1 MFSFKILSMLK
12 KMPGG
17 FAIILITILLTA
29 GQGCKKSTTPPPVVP
44 PPVVVKVLTPLT
56 KKISDQTNLI
66 LTLQSDTLIQISQ
79 GLSQT
84 VITYLN
90 TSSQP
95 MKVFILEV
103 DLNNPTLRL
112 KAGTPNN
119 SPAFARQTMSE
130 IARTQD
136 TAGNRVLAAV
146 NGDYFNLTT
155 GVPSSAIYKK
165 GIPIKSQYCTLCT
178 FMSIDDQ
185 NKATIVSKD
194 RTVDTTKIREAIGGF
209 HYLIKNSQKVT
220 QGDVSIE
227 PRTTVGVTAANVVYF
242 VVVDGRSASYSN
254 GISFSQLSDMFFAL
268 GVKDAINLDGG
279 GSTTLVVK
287 EGASWA
293 VKNRPSDGT
302 QRAVAN
308 GWTIVSTQ

>member
-1 MFSFKILSMLK
+1 MLK
-12 KMPGG
+12 KMHSG
-17 FAIILITILLTA
+17 FAIIFITILLTGA
-29 GQGCKKSTTPPPVVP
+29 QGCKKSTTPPPVVT

-56 KKISDQTNLI
+56 KKISEKTNLI
-66 LTLQSDTLIQISQ
+66 NTLLSDTFIQISQ
-79 GLSQT
+79 GLSET
-84 VITYLN
+84 IITYLN
-90 TSSQP
+90 TSSQT

-119 SPAFARQTMSE
+119 SPVFARQTMSE

-146 NGDYFNLTT
+146 NGDFFDLTT

-165 GIPIKSQYCTLCT
+165 GIPIKSQYCDLCT
-178 FMSIDDQ
+178 FMSIDNQ
-185 NKATIVSKD
+185 NKAAIISKD
-194 RTVDTTKIREAIGGF
+194 RTVDTTKIREAIGGYN
-209 HYLIKNSQKVT
+209 YLIKNSQKII
-220 QGDVSIE
+220 QGDVSVQ

-242 VVVDGRSASYSN
+242 VLVDGRSASYSN
-254 GISFSQLSDMFFAL
+254 GISYSQLSDMFFAL
-268 GVKDAINLDGG
+268 GVKDAINMDGG

-287 EGASWA
+287 EGASWD